1 MKENR
6 IKPCPIEYLIAI
18 GKPSTIIKTNPG
30 KEQIFERVLHA
41 EHVPDKIKELEAN
54 YKERC
59 ISPYLMQKM
68 SQLVQ
73 QQEKSPS
80 IDIFEKYEIHPSE
93 ILQGVICPSC
103 KTPPMKRIHS
113 NWYCLKCGT
122 TSKNAHEQAILD
134 YLYLYDSM
142 TNKQCREF
150 LSIQSINVCSSLL
163 KNMNLPSIGQGKTKL
178 YLPPQ

>member
-1 MKENR
+1 MKEQR
-6 IKPCPIEYLIAI
+6 IKSCPIEYLIAI

-41 EHVPDKIKELEAN
+41 EHVPDKIKELETN
-54 YKERC
+54 YNENC

-68 SQLVQ
+68 SKIIHQ
-73 QQEKSPS
+73 QQRPQS
-80 IDIFEKYEIHPSE
+80 INIFEKYEIHPSE

-103 KTPPMKRIHS
+103 HTPPMKRIHS
-113 NWYCLKCGT
+113 NWYCLKCRT
-122 TSKNAHEQAILD
+122 TSKNAHEKAIYD

-150 LSIQSINVCSSLL
+150 LNIPTINVCTLL
-163 KNMNLPSIGQGKTKL
+163 F
-178 YLPPQ
+178 